1 MKNFMNLLLGGNRWK
16 YALGLTAS
24 IALFALEQ
32 KFQLL
37 TSRNQKPVEENQP
50 NTVDVSSL
58 SNLNDFTTLNLNLD
72 IRVNF

>member
-1 MKNFMNLLLGGNRWK
+1 MNLLLGGNRWK